1 MSSCSRGPAT
11 LKISPTH
18 STFPCSLSLSL
29 SLSLPLLLPCFL
41 LCFLIPSSEP
51 PLSLSQLGSTNQLF
65 KEMASKQHMGY
76 KCRIAG
82 VLLLLLASIAA
93 LVAVVVIQDTWKS
106 KEYSFEYGIVIDA
119 GSSRSNVYLYKW
131 PGEKENE
138 TGVVTETMNCK
149 VLGAGISDMKV
160 DPQKDAES
168 WDGFKQCMDNVTN
181 AIPVIKH
188 KTTLLFLGA
197 TAGMR
202 LLHQKDEQKSNEILG
217 SLREYLE
224 ALPFNFQNASIM
236 SGQKEGLYG
245 WITVNYLMGNFLE
258 KNLWNIY
265 AHPEGEKTVGSMDL
279 GGASTQIAFS
289 VQDDLWGPD
298 YIHVKLYGYPYN
310 VYTHSFL
317 CYGKNE
323 AEKRILDKIVKES
336 SDPSYIINPCFAEG
350 YNVTMNAMD
359 IYDTECTMK
368 PDDYNPDQELF
379 MVGTS
384 NSDKCRSIVKSIFD
398 FKNCSSSQ
406 CSFNGIQQPPVAGD
420 FMAYAGFFYT
430 ARALGLEG
438 RSDLDQFS
446 ASIRKFCDS
455 HWTVLKAENTWI
467 LDKYRRTYCYAGHYV
482 YTMLVDGYKF
492 DNETWKNIDY
502 RRQVKNTSIG
512 WSLGYMLSMS
522 NMIPS
527 EVKEITPLTDPVFA
541 GLVFLFSALTI
552 TTVVLVF
559 IILIRTC
566 F

>member
-1 MSSCSRGPAT
+1 
-11 LKISPTH
+11 
-18 STFPCSLSLSL
+18 
-29 SLSLPLLLPCFL
+29 
-41 LCFLIPSSEP
+41 
-51 PLSLSQLGSTNQLF
+51 
-65 KEMASKQHMGY
+65 MASKQQMGY

-82 VLLLLLASIAA
+82 VVLLLLASIAA

-106 KEYSFEYGIVIDA
+106 KEYSLEYGIVIDA
-119 GSSRSNVYLYKW
+119 GSSRSNVYLYEW

-138 TGVVTETMNCK
+138 TGVVTETMNCR

-181 AIPVIKH
+181 AIPVVKH

-202 LLHQKDEQKSNEILG
+202 LLHQKDEQKSKEILE
-217 SLREYLE
+217 SVRKYLE
-224 ALPFNFQNASIM
+224 ALPFNFQNASIIT
-236 SGQKEGLYG
+236 GQEEGLYG
-245 WITVNYLMGNFLE
+245 WITVNYLLGNFLK

-265 AHPEGEKTVGSMDL
+265 IHPEGEKTVGSMDL

-298 YIHVKLYGYPYN
+298 YLHVKLYGYPYN

-336 SDPSYIINPCFAEG
+336 SDSSYIRNPCFAEG

-368 PDDYNPDQELF
+368 PDDYNPVREF
-379 MVGTS
+379 VMVGTS

-398 FKNCSSSQ
+398 FNTCSSSQ
-406 CSFNGIQQPPVAGD
+406 CSFNGVQQPPVAGD
-420 FMAYAGFFYT
+420 FM
-430 ARALGLEG
+430 
-438 RSDLDQFS
+438 
-446 ASIRKFCDS
+446 
-455 HWTVLKAENTWI
+455 LKAEKTWI
-467 LDKYRRTYCYAGHYV
+467 SDKYLRTYCYAGHYV
-482 YTMLVDGYKF
+482 YTMLADGYKF
-492 DNETWKNIDY
+492 DNETWKNIDF
-502 RRQVKNTSIG
+502 RKQVKKTSIG

-527 EVKEITPLTDPVFA
+527 EVKEITPMTDPVFA